1 MRVGVRSDAAS
12 VRDSAMGFDIP
23 ESCTLP
29 TAAHPARQGEFE
41 ALFATALSAQRVGPV
56 HLRLCFAGS
65 DALASTV
72 RDVAARE
79 SVCCS
84 FFDFTVCVDADRVL
98 LDVRVPPARAEVLDG
113 MTALA
118 SAGGRCER
126 ERRAH

>member
-1 MRVGVRSDAAS
+1 VWPPR
-12 VRDSAMGFDIP
+12 
-23 ESCTLP
+23 T
-29 TAAHPARQGEFE
+29 H
-41 ALFATALSAQRVGPV
+41 
-56 HLRLCFAGS
+56 AGS
-65 DALASTV
+65 RRLAAIEHPSPVNLTRPASTV